1 MHLLSKTTLI
11 IGGASSGKT
20 KFAENLVLNYS
31 SNPLYIATAQP
42 HDNEMKRKIRKHQQ
56 SRITFNWET
65 IEAYYDLAEKI
76 DNLNPKSFDIVL
88 VDCLTMWLTNHYL
101 KGNDIPNELL
111 RLLESIK
118 RIQTNIV
125 LVTNEI
131 GYGVVPENKM
141 AREFRDLQ
149 GELNQKIAINADNV
163 IQVVAGLPVVLKGE
177 LRRTDYDN

>member
-31 SNPLYIATAQP
+31 SKPLYIATAQP

-88 VDCLTMWLTNHYL
+88 VDKANFSERY
-101 KGNDIPNELL
+101 NFDNNFLL
-111 RLLESIK
+111 P
-118 RIQTNIV
+118 
-125 LVTNEI
+125 LV
-131 GYGVVPENKM
+131 
-141 AREFRDLQ
+141 
-149 GELNQKIAINADNV
+149 
-163 IQVVAGLPVVLKGE
+163 
-177 LRRTDYDN
+177 DYIYFS